1 MHRKEGKGLS
11 CLGCHNR
18 TTDREQLKQET
29 SIFSQFWRL
38 EGHGQVPANSL
49 AGGRCRLG
57 LQVGCI
63 PLCVLQTSSFFFL
76 PFIMIIIILI
86 VALDL
91 FSVCRWREGERA
103 SRERTL
109 IPFDWA
115 PPLTTYFNLHYAH
128 KKALSPNTV
137 TMELGASTYEFEGI
151 NIPSITARKKN
162 QSNEM
167 RGDAQKRSNNMVE

>member
-1 MHRKEGKGLS
+1 MVKCQQTPLLVGDVAWACRWAASH
-11 CLGCHNR
+11 CV
-18 TTDREQLKQET
+18 
-29 SIFSQFWRL
+29 FSR
-38 EGHGQVPANSL
+38 
-49 AGGRCRLG
+49 
-57 LQVGCI
+57 
-63 PLCVLQTSSFFFL
+63 PLLFFFL